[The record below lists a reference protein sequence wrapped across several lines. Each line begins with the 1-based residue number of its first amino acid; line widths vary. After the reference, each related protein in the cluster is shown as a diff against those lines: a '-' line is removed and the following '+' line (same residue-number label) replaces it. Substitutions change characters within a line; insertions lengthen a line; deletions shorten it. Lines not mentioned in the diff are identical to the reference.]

1 MTTKIYLSG
10 PITGYDMEERRKT
23 FDAAAALIADMGM
36 KAVNPMDGYVE
47 GMDWEECMREDIA
60 KLVRC
65 DGIAM
70 LPGWEDSK
78 GARLEF
84 DIAMALGM
92 GYIQIN
98 AEGGAE

>member
-1 MTTKIYLSG
+1 MKKIYISG
-10 PITGYDMEERRKT
+10 PITGYGIEERRKT
-23 FDAAAALIADMGM
+23 FGDAAALIADMGM
-36 KAVNPMDGYVE
+36 KAVNPMDKIEE
-47 GMDWEECMREDIA
+47 GKDWEEYMREDIA

-70 LPGWEDSK
+70 LPGWENSK

-98 AEGGAE
+98 AEGGLV